1 MTFDRILWVVCG
13 TYAEYEQYLRMKSKK
28 PPNHYSLRNSR
39 YQYLSSID
47 NLRGLTEVHG
57 VFYGSWRERMDI
69 EHIIALINIINKT
82 SKTFGVPTDTPK
94 DSRIGSLGFMATENG
109 IVATELG
116 EL

>member
-13 TYAEYEQYLRMKSKK
+13 TYAEYEQYIRTKSPKAF
-28 PPNHYSLRNSR
+28 NR

-94 DSRIGSLGFMATENG
+94 DSRIGSLGFMVAENG